1 MAAAPPPLERAFGIT
16 NIKTRVPFL
25 LDADEA
31 DYDAWRELFLT
42 HWQSFDV
49 SGHLDGTLLPAND
62 DDAAWK
68 KRDGLVKL
76 WIYGTLAKDLFKSTF
91 KTGGTSREVWLRLEN
106 FFRDKKKARAVQLNH
121 KLRTQEIGD
130 LSIHA
135 YCQELKSIADL
146 MANVDAPVSEKTLVT
161 YLLNGLNEKY
171 DNIINVI
178 KHRQAF
184 PTLEQARSMLILEE
198 ERLGKPKK
206 VPSHKDESSSSPKV
220 LAAVSTT
227 EQKATQQSNQPRQFQ
242 NRGNRG
248 NGRRGRGRN
257 NNFQPRPQFNNWNNP
272 FWQQGY
278 PMWPQQQFNPWKQ
291 MPLSPHPQPGLLGS
305 RPQQQMLVQ
314 GTHNN
319 NSNQPQPTM
328 DFASAFN
335 TMTLIDPT
343 DSQWYMDSGATAHL
357 SNTAGNLKSVINTS
371 TGKIVTVANRG
382 KVPIS
387 SSGACTFQTQSR
399 PLSLHSVL
407 VTPSIIK
414 NLISVLSFTK
424 DNSCSVEF
432 DPMGFS
438 VKDLQTRRTLSP
450 Q

>member
-76 WIYGTLAKDLFKSTF
+76 WIYGTLAKDLFKSTV

-106 FFRDKKKARAVQLNH
+106 FFHDNKEARAVQLDH

-146 MANVDAPVSEKTLVT
+146 MANVDAPVSERTLVT
-161 YLLNGLNEKY
+161 YLPNGLNEKY

-178 KHRQAF
+178 KHRQPF

-227 EQKATQQSNQPRQFQ
+227 E
-242 NRGNRG
+242 
-248 NGRRGRGRN
+248 
-257 NNFQPRPQFNNWNNP
+257 
-272 FWQQGY
+272 
-278 PMWPQQQFNPWKQ
+278 
-291 MPLSPHPQPGLLGS
+291 
-305 RPQQQMLVQ
+305 
-314 GTHNN
+314 
-319 NSNQPQPTM
+319 
-328 DFASAFN
+328 
-335 TMTLIDPT
+335 
-343 DSQWYMDSGATAHL
+343 
-357 SNTAGNLKSVINTS
+357 
-371 TGKIVTVANRG
+371 
-382 KVPIS
+382 
-387 SSGACTFQTQSR
+387 
-399 PLSLHSVL
+399 
-407 VTPSIIK
+407 
-414 NLISVLSFTK
+414 
-424 DNSCSVEF
+424 
-432 DPMGFS
+432 
-438 VKDLQTRRTLSP
+438 
-450 Q
+450 